1 MKIKKFGDNP
11 YGQNSYLLSDY
22 SDALIIDPGMN
33 APALLEE
40 LKNKELKVKAI
51 LLTHGHFDHIFGIML
66 LEKEYP
72 SPIYIHES
80 EAKLFLDNDFNY
92 ASMFGRKF
100 DLSKDITII
109 PFKHLDEINI
119 SSFKVKVHH
128 TPGHTAGSS
137 CFQVEGNLFTGD
149 TLFSMGV
156 GRTDLMTGNLNA
168 LRKSLD
174 YIFSS
179 FSTKTMVYP
188 GHEQSNLLKNI
199 EKMPI

>member
-1 MKIKKFGDNP
+1 MKIKKFGENP
-11 YGQNSYLLSDY
+11 YGQNSYLLIEQMN
-22 SDALIIDPGMN
+22 AIIIDPGMN
-33 APALLEE
+33 APMLIEE
-40 LKNKELKVKAI
+40 IKNKELKLQAI

-66 LEKEYP
+66 LEKEYHV
-72 SPIYIHES
+72 PIYIHEA
-80 EAKLFLDNDFNY
+80 EAKLFLENDFNY

-100 DLSKDITII
+100 DLSKDVKIT
-109 PFKHLDEINI
+109 PFKHLDEISI
-119 SSFKVKVHH
+119 SSFKIKVHH

-137 CFQVEGNLFTGD
+137 CFQIEGNLFTGD

-179 FSTKTMVYP
+179 FSMKTMIYP
-188 GHEQSNLLKNI
+188 GHERSNLLKNI